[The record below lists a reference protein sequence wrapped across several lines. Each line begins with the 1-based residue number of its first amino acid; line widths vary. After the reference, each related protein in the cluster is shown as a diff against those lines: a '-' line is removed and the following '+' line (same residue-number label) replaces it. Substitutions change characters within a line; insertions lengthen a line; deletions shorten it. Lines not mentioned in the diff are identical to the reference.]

1 MSSLGWSIGYW
12 VGSRWR
18 IAEFIGKENVSP
30 VLLGLYLRAQNK
42 AEPRPQVCDAG
53 NQDNGVPV
61 PARTQ
66 E

>member
-1 MSSLGWSIGYW
+1 MVPRVLGGFQ
-12 VGSRWR
+12 VEDSRIYR
-18 IAEFIGKENVSP
+18 KGECVP